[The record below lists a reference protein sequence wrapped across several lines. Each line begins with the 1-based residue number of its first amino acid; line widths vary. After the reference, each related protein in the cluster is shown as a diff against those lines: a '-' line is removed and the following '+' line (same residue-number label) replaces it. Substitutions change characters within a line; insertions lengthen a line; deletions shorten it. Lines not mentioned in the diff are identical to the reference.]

1 MDLATAG
8 PSRDIRI
15 SIPQNIIS
23 HQNIIRKSKPPDL
36 LPIKNIRTTPG
47 LSIGHIRA
55 FFCTS
60 KWFLQLQD
68 IHVRSGSQ
76 YLRTSS
82 SHHNLIRTPVPL
94 ELLPKPLGLLQNSR
108 SVTLGLSLVPL
119 NGPCN
124 CRTFSWYQDLNT
136 SEHHHDIV
144 TSPVHHNLPIKNM
157 MATSGLS
164 IDHIRAFFSTS
175 KWTLRLH
182 ENHVTAGPHLL
193 RNTI

>member
-1 MDLATAG
+1 MQDLLVTSG
-8 PSRDIRI
+8 YQYLRTSSVTRTSSGNPNLLTSY
-15 SIPQNIIS
+15 PK
-23 HQNIIRKSKPPDL
+23 HQNY
-36 LPIKNIRTTPG
+36 PG
-47 LSIGHIRA
+47 LSIDHIRA

-94 ELLPKPLGLLQNSR
+94 ELVPKPLGLLQNSR
-108 SVTLGLSLVPL
+108 SATLGLSLVPL

-144 TSPVHHNLPIKNM
+144 TSPGHHILPK
-157 MATSGLS
+157 TWWLLQVSRSTTLGLS
-164 IDHIRAFFSTS
+164 LVPLNGHYGFT
-175 KWTLRLH
+175 KT
-182 ENHVTAGPHLL
+182 T
-193 RNTI
+193 